1 MTKRKIILGEYL
13 EFEKGIS
20 VPRDRLSITNNI
32 AYLHYG
38 DIYKIYNHVV
48 DINKEIDNILKIS
61 TDEKYKKTQLL
72 KDGDIVYNLTS
83 ESVDDLGKAV
93 YIRNPNNIPFVSGME
108 TTIMRVTDKSI
119 LLPEYLNYIL
129 STYKFKC
136 LLRQYVTGMKVYRV
150 HPRDIG
156 RIEIE
161 VPDINEQKKII
172 DILNPFNDKIEL
184 NNQMNQTLEEIASLL
199 YKRWFVDF
207 EFPDDKGNPYKSSGG
222 EMVDSE
228 LGMIPKGWEVKEL
241 GELVSICNG
250 YSYRGTDLMK
260 SESAMITI
268 KNFDRNGGFKKNGF
282 KEINLSQK
290 LKEDH
295 FAYRGDLFIAHTDL
309 TQNADIIG
317 NPIILMTSLNY
328 EKIIY
333 SMDVVK
339 IKSMKNDFGN
349 AFLKQIFYN
358 KRFKKHALSYT
369 SGTTVLHLSKKAIK
383 NYRISIPNVVQ
394 KSTIDIFEKIL
405 RKQMILIEENIVL
418 ENTGQYLSKKIILK
432 NMKR

>member
-228 LGMIPKGWEVKEL
+228 LGMIPKGWEVKNLTEIAKFVNGLAMQKFRPQISEESLPVLKIKEL
-241 GELVSICNG
+241 ISNSVSKSTERCKKNIKDEVKVFDGDIIFSWSGTLAVKIWSAGEAGLNQHLFKVTSSIYPKWLYYLIVLYNLNNFKSIASDKAITMGHINRSHLEKTYFTIPQIKIINKEYTYMKTLIDKIIENKVSIK
-250 YSYRGTDLMK
+250 YLQETKEKLM
-260 SESAMITI
+260 
-268 KNFDRNGGFKKNGF
+268 
-282 KEINLSQK
+282 L
-290 LKEDH
+290 
-295 FAYRGDLFIAHTDL
+295 
-309 TQNADIIG
+309 DII
-317 NPIILMTSLNY
+317 
-328 EKIIY
+328 KI
-333 SMDVVK
+333 
-339 IKSMKNDFGN
+339 
-349 AFLKQIFYN
+349 
-358 KRFKKHALSYT
+358 
-369 SGTTVLHLSKKAIK
+369 
-383 NYRISIPNVVQ
+383 
-394 KSTIDIFEKIL
+394 
-405 RKQMILIEENIVL
+405 
-418 ENTGQYLSKKIILK
+418 
-432 NMKR
+432 

>member
-20 VPRDRLSITNNI
+20 VPRDRLFITNNI

-93 YIRNPNNIPFVSGME
+93 YIRNPNNISFVSGME

-228 LGMIPKGWEVKEL
+228 LGMIPEGWEVKKL
-241 GELVSICNG
+241 GEISEKIITGKTPSTKDSKNFGEGTPFITIPDMYRKVFTDKTVRHITNYGRKKIQNKLIPKNSVLVSCIATPGLVSIT
-250 YSYRGTDLMK
+250 SK
-260 SESAMITI
+260 ESITNQQI
-268 KNFDRNGGFKKNGF
+268 NSIVCKKQ
-282 KEINLSQK
+282 NLYFIYETLLS
-290 LKEDH
+290 LKE
-295 FAYRGDLFIAHTDL
+295 Y
-309 TQNADIIG
+309 
-317 NPIILMTSLNY
+317 IILLGSGGSTTLNLN
-328 EKIIY
+328 
-333 SMDVVK
+333 
-339 IKSMKNDFGN
+339 KSDF
-349 AFLKQIFYN
+349 
-358 KRFKKHALSYT
+358 
-369 SGTTVLHLSKKAIK
+369 SK
-383 NYRISIPNVVQ
+383 ISICYAENRINKVFYELYNY
-394 KSTIDIFEKIL
+394 IFNQISENQFEIIKL
-405 RKQMILIEENIVL
+405 ENIKEEL
-418 ENTGQYLSKKIILK
+418 LK
-432 NMKR
+432 ELL

>member
-13 EFEKGIS
+13 KFEKGIS

-184 NNQMNQTLEEIASLL
+184 NNQMNQTLEEIENLL

-222 EMVDSE
+222 EMVNSE

-241 GELVSICNG
+241 GEVLEISSGNRPVQ
-250 YSYRGTDLMK
+250 K
-260 SESAMITI
+260 SEEKT
-268 KNFDRNGGFKKNGF
+268 
-282 KEINLSQK
+282 KENIFPIVGASKIMGYTNNYILDDTNEV
-290 LKEDH
+290 L
-295 FAYRGDLFIAHTDL
+295 
-309 TQNADIIG
+309 IIG
-317 NPIILMTSLNY
+317 RVGTLGIIQEYREKIWVSDNTLIIKSNFQNYIKQYLSNVDFYSLNSGSTQPLITQTTINKLLIVVPCNKVTDKF
-328 EKIIY
+328 EKIE
-333 SMDVVK
+333 SSNVK
-339 IKSMKNDFGN
+339 IKFS
-349 AFLKQIFYN
+349 
-358 KRFKKHALSYT
+358 
-369 SGTTVLHLSKKAIK
+369 
-383 NYRISIPNVVQ
+383 
-394 KSTIDIFEKIL
+394 
-405 RKQMILIEENIVL
+405 
-418 ENTGQYLSKKIILK
+418 NTYEIKKIQRLK
-432 NMKR
+432 RELLKELI